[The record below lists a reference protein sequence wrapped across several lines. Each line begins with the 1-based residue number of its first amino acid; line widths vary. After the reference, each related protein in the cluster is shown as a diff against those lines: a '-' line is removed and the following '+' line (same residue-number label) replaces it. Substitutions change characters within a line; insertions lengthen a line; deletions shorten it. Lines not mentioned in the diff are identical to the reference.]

1 MILDT
6 SAIIAVT
13 LEEESADGLLR
24 KLYNADVEGVIK
36 GVGAPTL
43 TEAGLVLASR
53 LGRNAEDVL
62 GDFLNIHALNVVAF
76 SEVHWREAVRAFYR
90 FGKGRHPAGLNFGD
104 CLSYAAAKVAQK
116 PLLYIGND
124 FAQTDLERA

>member
-6 SAIIAVT
+6 SAIVAVV
-13 LEEESADGLLR
+13 LEEEDADVLLR
-24 KLYNADVEGVIK
+24 KLYETDVK

-43 TEAGLVLASR
+43 TEAGLVLSSR
-53 LGRNAEDVL
+53 LRGDSEDL
-62 GDFLNIHALNVVAF
+62 LSNFLNIHALNVVAF
-76 SEVHWREAVRAFYR
+76 SDAHWREAVRAFYR

-104 CLSYAAAKVAQK
+104 CLSYAAAKMAGR
-116 PLLYIGND
+116 PLLYVGND